1 MPLELRK
8 PLVESL
14 GSTILNYNLIIM
26 DNAKLN
32 YTNYNRR
39 RAFTRLAMSYVWIHW
54 WLSKN
59 VDEKYFHKNFKVWN
73 LGTNASKL
81 CDSAVH
87 LLRYLEKN
95 SWKN

>member
-26 DNAKLN
+26 DYAKLN

-39 RAFTRLAMSYVWIHW
+39 RAFTRLAMSYVWIH
-54 WLSKN
+54 
-59 VDEKYFHKNFKVWN
+59 
-73 LGTNASKL
+73 
-81 CDSAVH
+81 
-87 LLRYLEKN
+87 
-95 SWKN
+95 